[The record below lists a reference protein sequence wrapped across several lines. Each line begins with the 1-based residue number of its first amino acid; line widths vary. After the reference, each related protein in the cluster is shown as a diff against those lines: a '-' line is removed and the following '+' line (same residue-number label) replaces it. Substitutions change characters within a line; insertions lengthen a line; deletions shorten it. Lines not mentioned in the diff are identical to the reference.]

1 MCPVRAPHAV
11 TTTAAGSRTRARVP
25 HDARSGVGGAVGTG
39 STSSMVRLAGRGPRD
54 RSGPNRANS
63 TYPTI
68 ANNGNAYTV
77 SR

>member
-11 TTTAAGSRTRARVP
+11 TTTAAGSRIRARVP
-25 HDARSGVGGAVGTG
+25 HDARSGVGGGVGAG
-39 STSSMVRLAGRGPRD
+39 STNSMVRLAGRGLRD
-54 RSGPNRANS
+54 RSGPNRASS

-68 ANNGNAYTV
+68 AKNGKAYTV